1 MGVYVSLGRPIVTR
15 EGVPFRPAQERVY
28 VLVTAPVKKSVCA
41 IWASPMKILW
51 FERRLWRENPVDSH
65 VEYVRLTI
73 SASRYFLFGQTLNNF
88 PASLPFL
95 TTTGAPSIQN

>member
-1 MGVYVSLGRPIVTR
+1 MGRPIVTR

-65 VEYVRLTI
+65 VEYVRHTI
-73 SASRYFLFGQTLNNF
+73 SASRYLLWSN
-88 PASLPFL
+88 SK
-95 TTTGAPSIQN
+95 